1 MNLIEQLGGSKARHK
16 SRTGVAGVGYNT
28 SNIPTKVNG
37 KHTPEYVMW
46 REMLRRC
53 YSKSFQ
59 KKCPQY
65 TECYV
70 CERWH
75 NFMNFYNDI
84 IKMKGYEHISTKR
97 WVNLDKDIILKG
109 NKVYSPDLC
118 RLVPQ
123 EINKLITNRRACR
136 GDLPIG
142 VTFSKSKGKYV
153 ASLGF
158 IKGTPIKGNVFD
170 KPNDA
175 FLFYKKHKESH
186 IKNIITK
193 FKDALDVDVFN
204 ALNNYE
210 VSIND

>member
-1 MNLIEQLGGSKARHK
+1 MNLIEQLGASRARHK

-37 KHTPEYVMW
+37 KHIPEYVLW

-53 YSKSFQ
+53 YSESFQ
-59 KKCPQY
+59 QKCPQY
-65 TECYV
+65 KGGSV
-70 CERWH
+70 CDRWH
-75 NFMNFYNDI
+75 NFMNFYDDI
-84 IKMKGYEHISTKR
+84 IKMKGYEYISEKR
-97 WVNLDKDIILKG
+97 AVNLDKDIILKG
-109 NKVYSPDLC
+109 NKVYSPELC

-123 EINKLITNRRACR
+123 EINKLITNRKACR

-158 IKGTPIKGNVFD
+158 LKGEKVKGNTFD
-170 KPNDA
+170 TPNDA
-175 FLFYKKHKESH
+175 FLFYKNHKEAH
-186 IKNIITK
+186 IKK
-193 FKDALDVDVFN
+193 VVAEFKDRLDIDVFN